1 MDAKMKERAAEIRD
15 FNRFYTNIIGLVNRH
30 ILESPYSLAE
40 ARVLL
45 EIDAAGQCTARD
57 LIQKID
63 IDPGYLSRM
72 LSRFI
77 KNGLVAQSASSA
89 DGRAKILSLT
99 VKGQDAFRHLS
110 ETSNLQIMQLLKQF
124 PERDQRILLD
134 SMQTIKAVL
143 SRTAD
148 SEITI
153 RTRRTGD
160 MGYIAYR
167 HAVLYQEEYGLK
179 PVFEQYVM
187 DGLLAFQKSQAEGEI
202 WIAESGGRIAGFIGV
217 VASDIDT
224 AQLRWFLIEPEFRG
238 LGLGR
243 RLMTTAMDFCREKGF
258 RHVFLWT
265 FDELDAARHLYREYG
280 FLPTERTGNDIWKD
294 GVTEERWDL
303 NLE

>member
-1 MDAKMKERAAEIRD
+1 MDAKMRERAAEIRD
-15 FNRFYTNIIGLVNRH
+15 FNRFYTNITGLVNRH

-72 LSRFI
+72 LSRFK

-99 VKGQDAFRHLS
+99 GKGQDAFRHLS

-124 PERDQRILLD
+124 PEREQRKLLD
-134 SMQTIKAVL
+134 SMQTIRTVL
-143 SRTAD
+143 SRASD

-187 DGLLAFQKSQAEGEI
+187 DGLLAFQKSQAVGEI

-217 VASDIDT
+217 VASDSDT

>member
-1 MDAKMKERAAEIRD
+1 MDEKMRDRAAEIRD
-15 FNRFYTNIIGLVNRH
+15 FNRFYTNIIGLVNRN

-40 ARVLL
+40 SRVLL

-57 LIQKID
+57 LTRRID

-77 KNGLVAQSASSA
+77 RNGLVAQSTSST

-99 VKGQDAFRHLS
+99 DKGRDAYRQLS
-110 ETSNLQIMQLLKQF
+110 ETSDLRIAHILEQLSEGGQKK
-124 PERDQRILLD
+124 LLD
-134 SMQTIKAVL
+134 SMQAIKSTL
-143 SRTAD
+143 SHKAD
-148 SEITI
+148 DTITI
-153 RTRRTGD
+153 RTRRAGD
-160 MGYIAYR
+160 LGYITYR

-187 DGLLAFQKSQAEGEI
+187 DGLLAFQKSQSEGDI

-217 VASDIDT
+217 VASDSET

-243 RLMTTAMDFCREKGF
+243 RLMSTAMDFCREKGF

-265 FDELDAARHLYREYG
+265 FDELDVARHLYSEYG
-280 FLPTERTGNDIWKD
+280 FKPTEKADNNIWKN
-294 GVTEERWDL
+294 GVVEERWDL
-303 NLE
+303 ILE

>member
-1 MDAKMKERAAEIRD
+1 MDEKMRDRAEEIRD

-45 EIDAAGQCTARD
+45 EIDAAGSCTARD
-57 LIQKID
+57 LTRRID

-72 LSRFI
+72 LSKFM
-77 KNGLVAQSASSA
+77 KNGLVAQSVSSA

-99 VKGQDAFRHLS
+99 GKGRDAYRHLS
-110 ETSNLQIMQLLKQF
+110 ESSNLQIRQMLEQF
-124 PERDQRILLD
+124 PERDQKKLLD
-134 SMQTIKAVL
+134 SMQTIRSIL
-143 SRTAD
+143 SHQVDNT
-148 SEITI
+148 ITI
-153 RTRRTGD
+153 RTRRAGD
-160 MGYIAYR
+160 LGYIAYR
-167 HAVLYQEEYGLK
+167 HAILYEEEYGLK

-202 WIAESGGRIAGFIGV
+202 WIAESGGKVVGFIGV
-217 VASDIDT
+217 VASDSET

-294 GVTEERWDL
+294 GVVEERWDL
-303 NLE
+303 ALQ

>member
-1 MDAKMKERAAEIRD
+1 MDEKMRDRAAEIRD
-15 FNRFYTNIIGLVNRH
+15 FNRFYTNIIGLVNRN

-40 ARVLL
+40 SRVLL

-57 LIQKID
+57 LTRRID

-77 KNGLVAQSASSA
+77 RNGLVAQSASST

-99 VKGQDAFRHLS
+99 DKGRDAYRQLS
-110 ETSNLQIMQLLKQF
+110 ETSDLRIAHILEQLSEGGQKK
-124 PERDQRILLD
+124 LLD
-134 SMQTIKAVL
+134 SMQAIKSTL
-143 SRTAD
+143 SHKAD
-148 SEITI
+148 DTITI
-153 RTRRTGD
+153 RTRRAGD
-160 MGYIAYR
+160 LGYITYR

-187 DGLLAFQKSQAEGEI
+187 DGLLAFQKSQSEGDI

-217 VASDIDT
+217 VASDSET

-243 RLMTTAMDFCREKGF
+243 RLMSTAMDFCREKGF

-265 FDELDAARHLYREYG
+265 FDELDVARHLYSEYG
-280 FLPTERTGNDIWKD
+280 FKPTEKADNNIWKN
-294 GVTEERWDL
+294 GVVEERWDL
-303 NLE
+303 ILE

>member
-1 MDAKMKERAAEIRD
+1 MDGKMIERAAGIRD

-45 EIDAAGQCTARD
+45 EIDASGKCTARD

-72 LSRFI
+72 LSRFM

-99 VKGQDAFRHLS
+99 GKGRDAYRHLS
-110 ETSNLQIMQLLKQF
+110 ESSNLQITQMLEQF
-124 PERDQRILLD
+124 PEKDQKKLLD
-134 SMQTIKAVL
+134 SMQAIKAIL
-143 SRTAD
+143 SHDAD
-148 SEITI
+148 NTITI
-153 RTRRTGD
+153 RTRRAGD
-160 MGYIAYR
+160 LGYIAYR

-187 DGLLAFQKSQAEGEI
+187 DGLLAFQKSQSEGEI

-217 VASDIDT
+217 VASDSDT

-280 FLPTERTGNDIWKD
+280 FLSTEKAGNDTWKD
-294 GVTEERWDL
+294 GVVEERWDL
-303 NLE
+303 DLQ

>member
-1 MDAKMKERAAEIRD
+1 MDEKMRDRAAEIRD
-15 FNRFYTNIIGLVNRH
+15 FNRFYTNIIGLVNRN

-40 ARVLL
+40 SRVLL

-57 LIQKID
+57 LTRRID

-77 KNGLVAQSASSA
+77 RNGLVAQSASST

-99 VKGQDAFRHLS
+99 DKGRDAYRQLS
-110 ETSNLQIMQLLKQF
+110 ETSDLQIAHILEQLSEGGQKK
-124 PERDQRILLD
+124 LLD
-134 SMQTIKAVL
+134 SMQAIKSTL
-143 SRTAD
+143 SHKAD
-148 SEITI
+148 DTITI
-153 RTRRTGD
+153 RTRRAGD
-160 MGYIAYR
+160 LGYITYR

-187 DGLLAFQKSQAEGEI
+187 DGLLAFQKSQSEGDI

-217 VASDIDT
+217 VASDSET

-243 RLMTTAMDFCREKGF
+243 RLMSTAMDFCREKGF

-265 FDELDAARHLYREYG
+265 FDELDVARHLYSEYG
-280 FLPTERTGNDIWKD
+280 FKPTEKADNNIWKN
-294 GVTEERWDL
+294 GVVEERWDL
-303 NLE
+303 ILE